1 MNVAIVHDYLN
12 QYGGAERVLEALH
25 DLYPQAPV
33 YTSVYAPAALPA
45 AYQQWDIR
53 TSFMQRL
60 PFVTRRHQIY
70 FPLYATAFERFDFSA
85 YDLII
90 SSSSAWAKGVI
101 TPPHALHICYCH
113 TPMRFA
119 WSTQEYL
126 RGENVGRLGRFFL
139 PFALSYVRLWDEL
152 SSMRVDEYIANSQ
165 ETARRIGKYYRRPA
179 TVINPPVDLSGFRPA
194 EGPPDDYFLV
204 VARLVPYKRLDAV
217 IEAFNIL
224 GLPLRVVGK
233 GRQRAQLEAL
243 ARDNIR
249 FLGGVSHEELG
260 RLYANCRALLWPEA
274 ADFGITPVEAQ
285 AAGRPVIA
293 YAAGGALETI
303 IPGETGVFFDQ
314 QTPEAIVAAVRAFD
328 ADRFDSARIR
338 RHAEQYDV
346 SVFKRRMRDLITT
359 CWASWQEQRGPRRP
373 RAFPVERVFA
383 ETDGAREAQAVASDQ
398 WALPVTSDQ

>member
-1 MNVAIVHDYLN
+1 MNVAIIHDYLN

-33 YTSVYAPAALPA
+33 YTSVYAPAAMPA

-60 PFVTRRHQIY
+60 PLVTRRHQIY
-70 FPLYATAFERFDFSA
+70 FPLYAPAFERFDLSE
-85 YDLII
+85 YDLVI

-101 TPPHALHICYCH
+101 TAPHTLHICYCH

-119 WSTQEYL
+119 WSMKEYL

-139 PFALSYVRLWDEL
+139 PFALSYVRLWDEM

-179 TVINPPVDLSGFRPA
+179 IVINPPVDLSGFRPA
-194 EGPPDDYFLV
+194 EQPGGDYFLV
-204 VARLVPYKRLDAV
+204 VSRLVPYKRLDAV

-224 GLPLRVVGK
+224 GLPLLVVGK
-233 GRQRAQLEAL
+233 GRQRAQLEAQ
-243 ARDNIR
+243 AKDNIR
-249 FLGGVSHEELG
+249 FLGGVSHAELG
-260 RLYANCRALLWPEA
+260 ELYANCRALIWAEA

-293 YAAGGALETI
+293 YAAGGALETVV
-303 IPGETGVFFDQ
+303 PGETGVFFDQ
-314 QTPEAIVAAVRAFD
+314 QTPEAIIAAVRAFD
-328 ADRFDSARIR
+328 PDRFDPLRIR

-346 SVFKRRMRDLITT
+346 SVFKRRMHDFISSRSE
-359 CWASWQEQRGPRRP
+359 SWREQRGPRRP
-373 RAFPVERVFA
+373 RPFRIDRPVA
-383 ETDGAREAQAVASDQ
+383 EVDGVLETQPAASSQ
-398 WALPVTSDQ
+398 